1 MHIMMGDPV
10 LAGNHGVSSENPA
23 EILAN
28 ILVDHTLVVMDI
40 YRERINDVPKKIKRL
55 TDFC

>member
-1 MHIMMGDPV
+1 MYIMMGDPV
-10 LAGNHGVSSENPA
+10 MAGNHGVSSQDPA

-28 ILVDHTLVVMDI
+28 ILVDHTLEVMEV
-40 YRERINDVPKKIKRL
+40 YREKMSDIPKKIKRL

>member
-1 MHIMMGDPV
+1 MMGDPV
-10 LAGNHGVSSENPA
+10 MAGNHGVSSQDPA

-28 ILVDHTLVVMDI
+28 ILVDHTLEVMEV
-40 YRERINDVPKKIKRL
+40 YREKMSDIPKKIKRL